1 MAITDDPV
9 MCDEIMKYMNEG
21 LISRN
26 EARKMLG
33 LSANPKEIH
42 PVWVRSCPNCGAP
55 VKGEVCEYCD
65 SVFSHTP
72 VESIVKIQT
81 EIDALA
87 FSERM
92 ENIYGDSI
100 RAIRRFP

>member
-1 MAITDDPV
+1 MMVEELLKDGV
-9 MCDEIMKYMNEG
+9 
-21 LISRN
+21 ISVN
-26 EARKMLG
+26 QARKLYG
-33 LSANPKEIH
+33 LPEIPKEIH

-92 ENIYGDSI
+92 TNIYNESI
-100 RAIRRFP
+100 LAMRRF

>member
-1 MAITDDPV
+1 MMV
-9 MCDEIMKYMNEG
+9 EELLKNG
-21 LISRN
+21 VISVN
-26 EARKMLG
+26 QARKLYG
-33 LSANPKEIH
+33 LPEIPEKIH

-87 FSERM
+87 FSEKM
-92 ENIYGDSI
+92 TNIYNESI
-100 RAIRRFP
+100 LAMRRFP

>member
-1 MAITDDPV
+1 
-9 MCDEIMKYMNEG
+9 
-21 LISRN
+21 
-26 EARKMLG
+26 MLG
-33 LSANPKEIH
+33 LSDKHEEIR

-81 EIDALA
+81 EIDALT

-92 ENIYGDSI
+92 TNIYNESI
-100 RAIRRFP
+100 LAMRRFP